1 MGRNWQHNGEGHLG
15 SCRDFLIS
23 SAMMVKFR
31 VNVTVPLEEQ
41 PPPYVLAVQSTTRLK
56 QDASWC
62 RSARQLAAEVA
73 PHDWQRHAAGTGT
86 KGPRWYEWVFGEVWW
101 QPPGAAAATWGQWL
115 LVRRNVHEPTDLSY
129 FLVFARRADM
139 TLATVC
145 RVVGLRWQIE
155 RGFEVTKGECGL
167 DEYEV
172 RTWDAWHRHI
182 TLALLAHAFLCVMR
196 SHMVEPTSSS
206 SGDLLP
212 RTVPEPR
219 RLVWHLVWARAPIC
233 EAVVA
238 WSRWRRRHQLRAKRC
253 QYQRCGA
260 GLGV

>member
-1 MGRNWQHNGEGHLG
+1 
-15 SCRDFLIS
+15 
-23 SAMMVKFR
+23 MVKFR

-56 QDASWC
+56 QAASWC

-86 KGPRWYEWVFGEVWW
+86 NGPRWYEWVCGEVWW

-115 LVRRNVHEPTDLSY
+115 LVRRNVHDPTDLSY
-129 FLVFARRADM
+129 FIVFARRADM

-155 RGFEVTKGECGL
+155 RGFEATKGECGL

-182 TLALLAHAFLCVMR
+182 TLALLAHAFLWVMR

-212 RTVPEPR
+212 LTVPELR
-219 RLVWHLVWARAPIC
+219 RLVWHLVWARAPIY

-238 WSRWRRRHQLRAKRC
+238 WSRWRRRHQLRAKRS